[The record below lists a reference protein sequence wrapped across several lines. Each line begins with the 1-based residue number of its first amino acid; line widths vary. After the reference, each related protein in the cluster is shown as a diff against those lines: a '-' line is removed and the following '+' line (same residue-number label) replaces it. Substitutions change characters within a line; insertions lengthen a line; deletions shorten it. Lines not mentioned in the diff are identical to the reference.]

1 MKDLGEETS
10 DTYALSLSYQP
21 SKGILDRLG
30 RGRFGLATKDADG
43 NWINA
48 VDMIDG
54 VTKRFVLGAW
64 KPSYPLGTYGVDT
77 RTKTAWAV
85 INYDGDFAV
94 ARFDVRD
101 DVARDGSANR

>member
-1 MKDLGEETS
+1 MVS
-10 DTYALSLSYQP
+10 PSALSWGP
-21 SKGILDRLG
+21 D
-30 RGRFGLATKDADG
+30 
-43 NWINA
+43 
-48 VDMIDG
+48 
-54 VTKRFVLGAW
+54 